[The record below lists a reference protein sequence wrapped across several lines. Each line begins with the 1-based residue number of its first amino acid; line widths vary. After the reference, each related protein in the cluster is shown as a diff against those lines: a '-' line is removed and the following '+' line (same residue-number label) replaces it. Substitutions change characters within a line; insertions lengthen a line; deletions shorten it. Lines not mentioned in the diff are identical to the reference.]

1 MIDIDRQARKPVYEQ
16 LLEQFERLILTGV
29 LRPGDQ
35 MPSVRSLSLELSVH
49 PNTVQKPFLE
59 LERLD
64 ITTSVPGI
72 GRVVSDNAKKILSE
86 KYTEKLGAL
95 REAADALCAAGIPL
109 EQLIQI
115 VRDAYR
121 TDKPLQRGENDDSSR

>member
-1 MIDIDRQARKPVYEQ
+1 MPWSFQADTPIYTQLVARLQEQ
-16 LLEQFERLILTGV
+16 IVSGAYP
-29 LRPGDQ
+29 PGSKL
-35 MPSVRSLSLELSVH
+35 PSVRDLAADAGVN
-49 PNTVQKPFLE
+49 PNTVQKAFLE

-72 GRVVSDNAKKILSE
+72 GRVVSDNAKRILSE

>member
-35 MPSVRSLSLELSVH
+35 MPSVRSLSLELSVN
-49 PNTVQKPFLE
+49 PNTVQKAFLE

-72 GRVVSDNAKKILSE
+72 GRLSPTTR
-86 KYTEKLGAL
+86 K
-95 REAADALCAAGIPL
+95 RF
-109 EQLIQI
+109 
-115 VRDAYR
+115 
-121 TDKPLQRGENDDSSR
+121 